1 MLGMVSMVFSRV
13 TFDEM
18 DPFGARVYKRCSGRF
33 QLVVHDAW
41 ESEGKRLSDDAGRC
55 QAVQGVLKGATLR
68 IGHGEFLVDAHPT
81 MTIRGTRQMA
91 VKPHSPAA
99 AGDDPT
105 MRIGGES
112 YWTEQDF
119 DISKALPAGPDSGMH
134 ESCTSGSNRRLLV
147 VVVLGVAL
155 GCGAGSVVSCR
166 HGKKDRPAR
175 MGQLTIRMDSR
186 CAAVA
191 VMSGCAG

>member
-1 MLGMVSMVFSRV
+1 MLDMVGMVFSRV

-41 ESEGKRLSDDAGRC
+41 GSEGKRLSDDAGRC

-91 VKPHSPAA
+91 VSHTRQRLREMTQPCAMAA
-99 AGDDPT
+99 SHIGLNKISTYRRHYRRGQTLECMNRARLA
-105 MRIGGES
+105 RIGAC
-112 YWTEQDF
+112 WWWWCW
-119 DISKALPAGPDSGMH
+119 M
-134 ESCTSGSNRRLLV
+134 
-147 VVVLGVAL
+147 
-155 GCGAGSVVSCR
+155 
-166 HGKKDRPAR
+166 
-175 MGQLTIRMDSR
+175 
-186 CAAVA
+186 
-191 VMSGCAG
+191 